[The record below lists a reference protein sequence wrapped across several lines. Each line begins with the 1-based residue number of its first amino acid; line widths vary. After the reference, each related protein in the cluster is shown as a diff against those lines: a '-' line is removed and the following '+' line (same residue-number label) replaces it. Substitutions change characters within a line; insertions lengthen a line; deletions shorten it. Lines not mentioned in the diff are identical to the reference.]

1 MQPFTHPITMTPG
14 AAIQSGPRRRG
25 VTAAS
30 PQACKLTPMRIT
42 RTAALSILLALPTAA
57 APRQARATPSPTP
70 ARPVKLAVLMAIDGM
85 NYDRLMQY
93 RPWYVAG
100 LKRLLDEGHDFS
112 ATHYRH
118 INTETG
124 PGHSSLGT
132 GAPPRVTGVVSNRW
146 FELGPDG
153 RMRSVNCATQWDTQR
168 VPGTPALFYREV
180 ERDGRLYVFAQR
192 AALAAW
198 EASGELGKAIL
209 RPGAGPQGATLA
221 FDSEDAITLYNWRH
235 GRPAETF
242 PPRETVTGPG
252 NLRVPTLGDRLV
264 QVRPGARV
272 VSLAAKDRSA
282 LFMAGRDARHAV
294 YWYDKD
300 TGRFVTS
307 PVYDPSYPTAGLV
320 KRLVAGFNTRRAG
333 AQLPGRFGLLWKK
346 LPAPTHAA
354 LSNLPAPAAGLADYQ
369 LPAQGVGFDHDLG
382 RDPAGYFNA
391 VYTSPLVDELLTD
404 LALDVLADAKV
415 GLGRGDTPDLLAL
428 SFAAQDVVSHSF
440 GAESEENLETLRRL
454 DLQLGR
460 LFEAFDRLFPPGS
473 VVIGL
478 SADHGFAPIPEAQH
492 ARHPEIA
499 GGRLVSSERSTP
511 NFLERL
517 NRLLTDELCLPPG
530 SRPIFGVDGWNLAYD
545 KPALPLRSVAGTCG
559 PAERLVGAEQID
571 AVLPGVVTRHFAEE
585 ISAVY
590 LNAQRARWRD
600 DDPVVEFL
608 RNDFD
613 AERSG
618 DVFLVP
624 RPFVLMHWDPA
635 RGSGHGSHHEYDT
648 HVPLIFWGGPF
659 KAGRSSEPTTPYD
672 LAPTLA
678 HLLHVELP
686 DAIGLARVP
695 AIDAQR

>member
-1 MQPFTHPITMTPG
+1 
-14 AAIQSGPRRRG
+14 
-25 VTAAS
+25 
-30 PQACKLTPMRIT
+30 
-42 RTAALSILLALPTAA
+42 
-57 APRQARATPSPTP
+57 
-70 ARPVKLAVLMAIDGM
+70 MAIDGM
-85 NYDRLMQY
+85 NYDRLLEY

-100 LKRLLDEGHDFS
+100 LKRLLDEGHDFA

-132 GAPPRVTGVVSNRW
+132 GAPPRITGVVANRW

-168 VPGTPALFYREV
+168 VPGTPPLFYREV
-180 ERDGRLYVFAQR
+180 ARDGRLYVFALR
-192 AALAAW
+192 AELAAW
-198 EASGELGKAIL
+198 EASGELGKATL
-209 RPGAGPQGATLA
+209 RPGAGPQGETLV

-235 GRPAETF
+235 GLPAEAF
-242 PPRETVTGPG
+242 PPRATVTGPG

-264 QVRPGARV
+264 QARPGARL

-300 TGRFVTS
+300 TGRFVSS
-307 PVYDPSYPTAGLV
+307 PVYDSSYPGAGQV
-320 KRLVAGFNTRRAG
+320 KRLVGDFNARRAG
-333 AQLPGRFGLLWKK
+333 AQLPRRFGLLWKK
-346 LPAPTHAA
+346 LPAPTHAP
-354 LSNLPAPAAGLADYQ
+354 LSSLPAPTSWLADYQ
-369 LPAQGVGFDHDLG
+369 LPAQGIGFDHDLSI
-382 RDPAGYFNA
+382 DPAGYFNG

-404 LALDVLADAKV
+404 LTLEVLDDAKLA
-415 GLGRGDTPDLLAL
+415 LGRGDVPDLLAI
-428 SFAAQDVVSHSF
+428 SFAAQDVVAHSF
-440 GAESEENLETLRRL
+440 GAESEENLDTLRRL

-460 LFEAFDRLFPPGS
+460 LFDAFDRHFPRGS

-478 SADHGFAPIPEAQH
+478 SADHGFSPLPEVQR
-492 ARHPEIA
+492 ARHPETP
-499 GGRLVSSERSTP
+499 GGRLVSSERAAP
-511 NFLERL
+511 NFVGRL
-517 NRLLTDELCLPPG
+517 NRLLSEELCLPPG

-545 KPALPLRSVAGTCG
+545 RPALPLRSVAGECG
-559 PAERLVGAEQID
+559 PADRLVGAEQLD
-571 AVLPGVVTRHFAEE
+571 AVVPRVVLRHFGDE
-585 ISAVY
+585 IAAVY
-590 LNAQRARWRD
+590 LVSQRSQWRD

-618 DVFLVP
+618 EVFLVP
-624 RPFVLMHWDPA
+624 RPYVLMHWDPA

-659 KAGRSSEPTTPYD
+659 AAQRSTEPATPYD

-678 HLLHVELP
+678 RLLGVELP
-686 DAIGLARVP
+686 DAIGQARVP
-695 AIDAQR
+695 R